1 MRGSDQASGTVLPFF
16 ASCSQGRLTLFVVIP
31 ITVKCNA
38 SERFSHF
45 LSYVLNCTD
54 IHLVQFEVDHS
65 MSAVATAMQ
74 TAFVSRGFEVKY
86 DPSPRTTAE
95 RSVANLTAQL

>member
-1 MRGSDQASGTVLPFF
+1 MADPFRCDSYHREVQCIRTVF
-16 ASCSQGRLTLFVVIP
+16 AFP
-31 ITVKCNA
+31 II
-38 SERFSHF
+38 
-45 LSYVLNCTD
+45 CTG

-65 MSAVATAMQ
+65 MFAVATAMQ
-74 TAFVSRGFEVKY
+74 TALVSRGFEVKH